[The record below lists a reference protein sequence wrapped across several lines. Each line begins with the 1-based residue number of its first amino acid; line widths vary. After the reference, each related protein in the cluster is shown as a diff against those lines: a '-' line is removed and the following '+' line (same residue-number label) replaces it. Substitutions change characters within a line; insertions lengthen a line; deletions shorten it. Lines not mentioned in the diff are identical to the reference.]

1 VSLHR
6 KRTLNLLELF
16 FVTNLTIFAAVSLY
30 FRLKYPKG
38 IHRQQILAVV
48 MAGSAFGVFC
58 CVAAYN
64 VFSVVISWRFTKRV
78 IRAIRNRK
86 ETAIDEQEP
95 LDEDSIGTYRNN
107 NNNNGSK
114 PSVTQS
120 EVEMSH
126 LVQPRNTN
134 DLREPLLEI
143 KD

>member
-1 VSLHR
+1 
-6 KRTLNLLELF
+6 
-16 FVTNLTIFAAVSLY
+16 
-30 FRLKYPKG
+30 
-38 IHRQQILAVV
+38 
-48 MAGSAFGVFC
+48 M
-58 CVAAYN
+58 
-64 VFSVVISWRFTKRV
+64 
-78 IRAIRNRK
+78 
-86 ETAIDEQEP
+86 DEQEP
-95 LDEDSIGTYRNN
+95 LDEDSIGTYRNNN